1 VSARIT
7 DLAISFLLFQII
19 GRGIRV
25 AKHTIAMARQVLI
38 AAPARTAR
46 KLSETIG
53 DRFEVA
59 TCSDPEKAMAL
70 AATGTFLA
78 IVETAGFA
86 ELATDTPIIRA
97 GDTPGPEVVEQLIAL
112 RDRARLDQRARATE
126 LAYLAALPYDEYIA
140 LARARAT
147 RDYLIALLR
156 RHRGVVAEA
165 ARTAGLLRET
175 LHRLIRRHDIDPD
188 WFRDDHA

>member
-1 VSARIT
+1 
-7 DLAISFLLFQII
+7 
-19 GRGIRV
+19 
-25 AKHTIAMARQVLI
+25 MARQVLI

-53 DRFEVA
+53 DRFELA
-59 TCSDPEKAMAL
+59 TCTDREKAMAL

-78 IVETAGFA
+78 IVTTAGFA
-86 ELATDTPIIRA
+86 ELTTDVPIITV
-97 GDTPGPEVVEQLIAL
+97 GDAPGPEVVEQLIAL
-112 RDRARLDQRARATE
+112 RDRAPLDQRTRAAE

-140 LARARAT
+140 RARARAT

-156 RHRGVVAEA
+156 RHRGVVVEA
-165 ARTAGLLRET
+165 ARATGLLRET
-175 LHRLIRRHDIDPD
+175 LHRLVRRHDIDPD